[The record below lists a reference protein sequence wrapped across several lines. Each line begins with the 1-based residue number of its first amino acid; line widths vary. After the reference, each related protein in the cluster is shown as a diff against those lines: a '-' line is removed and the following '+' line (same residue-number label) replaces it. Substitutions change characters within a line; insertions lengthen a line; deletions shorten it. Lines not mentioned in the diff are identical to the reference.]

1 MSGRTRGRVVA
12 AAALAALIL
21 SGCETAPD
29 TIVQPPKLQTRLQ
42 PEYPPAARH
51 AQQEGV
57 VLLRVS
63 INADG
68 TVGEARVQRS
78 SGAALLDASAV
89 ESVKKARFAPALTAR
104 GKAVPSLANLPVR
117 FSLE

>member
-1 MSGRTRGRVVA
+1 MRGCA
-12 AAALAALIL
+12 FALAAVASAALLL

-29 TIVQPPKLQTRLQ
+29 AIVQSPKLQTVLR
-42 PEYPPAARH
+42 PEYPPAARQ
-51 AQQEGV
+51 AAQEGV
-57 VLLRVS
+57 VLVRVS

-68 TVGEARVQRS
+68 TVGDARVQRS
-78 SGAALLDASAV
+78 SGAALLDASALD
-89 ESVKKARFAPALTAR
+89 SVKQARFSPALTAR